1 MKLATWFKMIKSMIL
16 AGQLRGTHQLF
27 HHQARGALVVPRDQ
41 SVGLVHGGRVDGE
54 PVQDPDRIF
63 FRIVE
68 VQLHHLRVH
77 IGGISGIIFPD
88 STTTTKVYLARSSS
102 GFAL

>member
-77 IGGISGIIFPD
+77 IGGVSGIIFPD

>member
-1 MKLATWFKMIKSMIL
+1 MKSATWFNIIKSMRL
-16 AGQLRGTHQLF
+16 ASQLRGTHQLF
-27 HHQARGALVVPRDQ
+27 HHQAGGALVVPRDQ

-54 PVQDPDRIF
+54 PVQDPDRVF
-63 FRIVE
+63 LCIVE

-77 IGGISGIIFPD
+77 IGGISGIILPD
-88 STTTTKVYLARSSS
+88 STTKTTVYLARSSS